1 MSSSCL
7 MNAVVSCVEES
18 QLDHAMLG
26 REVAAVLEGGGALMC
41 GRARTLAQVLASL
54 RDLRD
59 ARGVRHELPAMM
71 SMAVLAVLCGQRA
84 WSAMAAVVSRWD
96 EELLDALGVRRHPGH
111 GDQVTPSASAF
122 TRLHLA
128 VDMNE
133 LVSVLSAWLAAWA
146 LEPGTTAAI
155 VAMRTRTTPRLDPAQ
170 VTFAPQSAPAAPAGP
185 GDVGEV
191 DDVDGPAE
199 APEVAAE
206 LSHLVLSGAT
216 RTVLADDLLRQD
228 ELGAICAAPGH
239 PCIDPGLLIRPGY
252 LPQRTAVAVDGKE
265 DRGAKAA
272 GAPKAFVLRAVTH
285 HAGILVGSRRIP
297 DKTGEATNFQQLLE
311 PLPLAGVL
319 VTADAAQTNRAN
331 ATWITGVK
339 NGHYLMPVLGNQ
351 PRLHDALWALDWD
364 DIPVGAASVGYRN
377 GRVTTRLI
385 RTCPVGHLGLD
396 LPAARQAAFV
406 ERYCTERKNGTW
418 RQREPQYVPYLTDL
432 DDSQASPAELLTHA
446 RGHWGVESHH
456 WSLDVTFGRDQS
468 AIRTGDSP
476 YLMGTLADLTLTLM
490 RAQGVTSY
498 AAETLHNLQ
507 EPARMLPFIGR

>member
-1 MSSSCL
+1 
-7 MNAVVSCVEES
+7 MNAVVSCAEES

-252 LPQRTAVAVDGKE
+252 LPRRTAVAVDGKE

-319 VTADAAQTNRAN
+319 VTADAAQANRAN

-339 NGHYLMPVLGNQ
+339 NGHYLMPVEHASHCSCCSSWCVKQSSLAVFG
-351 PRLHDALWALDWD
+351 LDTESFAASSGEVDGVELAALDLVQHGLAGD
-364 DIPVGAASVGYRN
+364 AEVAGGLAEGQPAVGCLGPDPV
-377 GRVTTRLI
+377 
-385 RTCPVGHLGLD
+385 
-396 LPAARQAAFV
+396 
-406 ERYCTERKNGTW
+406 
-418 RQREPQYVPYLTDL
+418 
-432 DDSQASPAELLTHA
+432 AELL
-446 RGHWGVESHH
+446 V
-456 WSLDVTFGRDQS
+456 D
-468 AIRTGDSP
+468 
-476 YLMGTLADLTLTLM
+476 ADLPGCSRGELL
-490 RAQGVTSY
+490 AGDEAV
-498 AAETLHNLQ
+498 A
-507 EPARMLPFIGR
+507 